1 MLCIVYIVHTPSIS
15 LSWVKYLYQE
25 ILWQSKH
32 LWPQLLWFII
42 HLIWLK
48 KEIYHKNYGAKQGF
62 PALRKAVTTHM
73 KKYCTFSCVFDIAN
87 QLLTCHS
94 SFPPLNQVDEWMA
107 KPSPFSIQGHL
118 SQYFRILAPKT
129 LKNSYP
135 LQTAMFKLS

>member
-1 MLCIVYIVHTPSIS
+1 MHSIHRT
-15 LSWVKYLYQE
+15 YTLYFTLMGQ
-25 ILWQSKH
+25 IFIPGNLVTINFKH

-42 HLIWLK
+42 HFIWLK

-94 SFPPLNQVDEWMA
+94 PFPPLNQVDE
-107 KPSPFSIQGHL
+107 
-118 SQYFRILAPKT
+118 
-129 LKNSYP
+129 
-135 LQTAMFKLS
+135 